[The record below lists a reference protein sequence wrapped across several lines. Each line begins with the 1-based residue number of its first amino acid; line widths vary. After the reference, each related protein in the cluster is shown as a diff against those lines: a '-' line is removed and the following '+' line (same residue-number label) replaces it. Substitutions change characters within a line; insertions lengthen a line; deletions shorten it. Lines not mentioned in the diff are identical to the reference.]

1 MELAWREIDHE
12 LVRHKLSLISQEM
25 QPKVLS
31 ETTRVLFE
39 GRKSG
44 NSGFIKSGLVDIHVT
59 LTDEWLDRVYRAYCE
74 VWSLQDKSKSA
85 GFVRAVFEKALVPL
99 ISTRQGIILDQFKR
113 MGRHARNHSFS
124 PPNDALVRA
133 LGHLRGKWRDRLEIE
148 ARSCKYGTQRGVAAE
163 KQTVPSQGPP
173 KNQEDQ
179 GTTTKVVPADSV
191 LEDPARA
198 LQMSK
203 GPKDY
208 TSVWD
213 QIDTLLISLKLQ
225 EPLNQHIEDVDKE
238 RRTIEHDNRDNRQ
251 ASVRAILQMVER
263 RADEWIRVRYDAYCE
278 VWELQ
283 GRAKSADFLRTLRDN
298 IIEPAVRA
306 RTTAETY
313 HLVSKWE
320 RCGYPVQPG
329 LQAQLASFRHSMQK
343 LEVRWKTRLEIEAR
357 ECDYKTRRKVVTGES
372 AQTHTSN
379 SEQAQQQSPPTGPA
393 NELTRRRRKP
403 KMKSTAE
410 KVREARICAAIAQ
423 GNKGLAY
430 CRDVKAQRVVTR
442 VTWQSDGCPRDY
454 PDAYTH
460 PNPRWRELI
469 QKEKNR
475 YARKMKKA

>member
-1 MELAWREIDHE
+1 MEIAWREIDHE

-25 QPKVLS
+25 QPKVVS
-31 ETTRVLFE
+31 ETNRILFE

-74 VWSLQDKSKSA
+74 AWSLQGKSKSA

-99 ISTRQGIILDQFKR
+99 ISTRQGVILDQFKR
-113 MGRHARNHSFS
+113 MGRHARNQSFS

-133 LGHLRGKWRDRLEIE
+133 LGHLRGKWWDRLEIE
-148 ARSCKYGTQRGVAAE
+148 ARSCKYGIQPDVATK
-163 KQTVPSQGPP
+163 KQASSPEEPP

-179 GTTTKVVPADSV
+179 GITTQVVPADSV
-191 LEDPARA
+191 LEEPARG
-198 LQMSK
+198 LQMSI

-208 TSVWD
+208 ISVWD
-213 QIDTLLISLKLQ
+213 QIDTPLVSLKLQ
-225 EPLNQHIEDVDKE
+225 EPLNQHIEDIDKD
-238 RRTIEHDNRDNRQ
+238 RRTIEHDNRENRQ

-263 RADEWIRVRYDAYCE
+263 RADEWISIRYGAYCE
-278 VWELQ
+278 VWDLQ
-283 GRAKSADFLRTLRDN
+283 ARAKSANFLRTLRDN

-306 RTTAETY
+306 RTTAET
-313 HLVSKWE
+313 HDLVLKWK
-320 RCGYPVQPG
+320 RCGYPGLQG
-329 LQAQLASFRHSMQK
+329 LQAQLTSFRRSMQM

-357 ECDYKTRRKVVTGES
+357 ELDYKARQKADTGES
-372 AQTHTSN
+372 APTRTSN
-379 SEQAQQQSPPTGPA
+379 REELQQQNRPAAPP
-393 NELTRRRRKP
+393 NELTKRRRKP
-403 KMKSTAE
+403 KTKSTAE

-423 GNKGLAY
+423 GNRGLDY

-442 VTWQSDGCPRDY
+442 VTWRSDGCPKDY

-460 PNPRWRELI
+460 ANPRWRALI

-475 YARKMKKA
+475 YARKVKKS